1 MEAFMQKN
9 NSYTRRHP
17 EDVTSKAEEIAERVH
32 ALGGSAYYVGGY
44 VRDRL
49 LGRDSKDID
58 IEIHGITEDALI
70 ELLSDMGETA
80 SFGRSFGIH
89 TLRGTGIDIALPR
102 TERSTGQGHRQFDV
116 SVDPFIGTE
125 AASSR
130 RDFTINA
137 LMQDV
142 LTGEILD
149 YHGGREDLEKGI
161 IRHVSDASF
170 ADDPLRV
177 LRAASFASRL
187 GFAIAEETASLCR
200 SIDISQLSS
209 ERIEEELAKALLGS
223 DSPSVFFEEL
233 RRMDQLSFWFPELEA
248 LIDLPQDPLYHPEG
262 DVWVHTMEVIDRAAI
277 FREKTKEPLS
287 FMLLCLCHDFGK
299 AVTTE
304 FIKGRYH
311 AYQHEVKG
319 IPVIESFL
327 RRIVKEKSIRRY
339 VTGMVPLHMR
349 PNVAAFS
356 KPSVKSTNRL
366 FYEAAS
372 PGDLVY
378 FAICD
383 KPVLAGEE
391 NFTGDSDFLWERLS
405 VFEATMAKPHIT
417 GQDLIEAGISPGE
430 ELGRLLDYALKLR
443 LAGIDKDQALK
454 QVMGMARRKKQ

>member
-1 MEAFMQKN
+1 MQKN

-149 YHGGREDLEKGI
+149 YHGGRDDLEKGI

-262 DVWVHTMEVIDRAAI
+262 DVWVHTMEVIDRAAAL
-277 FREKTKEPLS
+277 RDKTDEPLS

-304 FIKGRYH
+304 LIKGRYH

-405 VFEATMAKPHIT
+405 VFEDTMSKPHIT
-417 GQDLIEAGISPGE
+417 GKDLIEAGISPGE

-443 LAGIDKDQALK
+443 LAGIDKDQAMK

>member
-1 MEAFMQKN
+1 MQKN
-9 NSYTRRHP
+9 NLHTSRHP

-32 ALGGSAYYVGGY
+32 AIGGSAYYVGGY

-58 IEIHGITEDALI
+58 IEVHGITEDALL
-70 ELLSDMGETA
+70 ELLSDMGVTA

-170 ADDPLRV
+170 AEDPLRV

-187 GFAIAEETASLCR
+187 GFDIADETISLCR
-200 SIDISQLSS
+200 SIDLSGLSS
-209 ERIEEELAKALLGS
+209 ERVEEELAKALLRS

-248 LIDLPQDPLYHPEG
+248 LIGLPQDPLYHPEG
-262 DVWVHTMEVIDRAAI
+262 DVWIHTMEVIDRAAAL
-277 FREKTKEPLS
+277 RDKTDEPLS

-304 FIKGRYH
+304 LIKGRYH

-417 GQDLIEAGISPGE
+417 GKDLIEAGISPGE

-443 LAGIDKDQALK
+443 LAGIDKDQAMK

>member
-262 DVWVHTMEVIDRAAI
+262 DVWVHTMEVIDRAAAL
-277 FREKTKEPLS
+277 RDKTDEPLS

-304 FIKGRYH
+304 LIKGRYH

-391 NFTGDSDFLWERLS
+391 KFTGDSDFLWERLS

-417 GQDLIEAGISPGE
+417 GKDLIEAGISPGE

-443 LAGIDKDQALK
+443 LAGIDKDQAMK

>member
-70 ELLSDMGETA
+70 EMLSDMGETA

-102 TERSTGQGHRQFDV
+102 TEQSTGQGHRQFDV

-209 ERIEEELAKALLGS
+209 ERIEEELAKALLVS

-311 AYQHEVKG
+311 AYQHEIKG
-319 IPVIESFL
+319 IPIIETFL
-327 RRIVKEKSIRRY
+327 KRIIKEKSVRRY

-349 PNVAAFS
+349 PNVVAFS

-417 GQDLIEAGISPGE
+417 GKDLIEAGISPGE

-443 LAGIDKDQALK
+443 LAGIDKDQAMK

>member
-1 MEAFMQKN
+1 MQKN
-9 NSYTRRHP
+9 NLHTSRHP
-17 EDVTSKAEEIAERVH
+17 EGVTSKAEEIAERVH

-58 IEIHGITEDALI
+58 IEVHGITEDALL

-130 RDFTINA
+130 RDFTVNA

-142 LTGEILD
+142 LSGEILD

-161 IRHVSDASF
+161 IRHVNDASF

-223 DSPSVFFEEL
+223 DRPSVFFEEL

-262 DVWVHTMEVIDRAAI
+262 DVWIHTMEVIDRAAA
-277 FREKTKEPLS
+277 FREKTKEPFS

-311 AYQHEVKG
+311 AYQHEIKG
-319 IPVIESFL
+319 IPIIETFL
-327 RRIVKEKSIRRY
+327 KRIIKEKSIRRY
-339 VTGMVPLHMR
+339 VAGMVPLHMR
-349 PNVAAFS
+349 PNVVAFS

-366 FYEAAS
+366 FYEAVS
-372 PGDLVY
+372 PDDLVY
-378 FAICD
+378 FALCD

-391 NFTGDSDFLWERLS
+391 EFTGDSDFLWERLS
-405 VFEATMAKPHIT
+405 VFEDTMAKPHIT
-417 GQDLIEAGISPGE
+417 GKDLIEAGISPGE

-443 LAGIDKDQALK
+443 LAGIDKDLAMK
-454 QVMGMARRKKQ
+454 QVMGMAGSRKKED

>member
-177 LRAASFASRL
+177 LRAASLASRL

-262 DVWVHTMEVIDRAAI
+262 DVWVHTMEVIDRAAAL
-277 FREKTKEPLS
+277 RDKTDEPLS

-304 FIKGRYH
+304 LIKGRYH

-417 GQDLIEAGISPGE
+417 GKDLIEAGISPGE

-443 LAGIDKDQALK
+443 LAGIDKDQAMK

>member
-102 TERSTGQGHRQFDV
+102 TEQSTGQGHRQFDV

-137 LMQDV
+137 IMQDV

-170 ADDPLRV
+170 AEDPLRV

-187 GFAIAEETASLCR
+187 GFDIADETISLCR
-200 SIDISQLSS
+200 SIDLSGLSS
-209 ERIEEELAKALLGS
+209 ERVEEELAKALLRS
-223 DSPSVFFEEL
+223 DRPSVFFEAL
-233 RRMDQLSFWFPELEA
+233 RQMNQLSFWFPELEA
-248 LIDLPQDPLYHPEG
+248 LIGLPQDPLYHPEG
-262 DVWVHTMEVIDRAAI
+262 DVWIHTMEVIDRAAAL
-277 FREKTKEPLS
+277 RDKTDEPLS

-304 FIKGRYH
+304 LIKGRYH

-417 GQDLIEAGISPGE
+417 GKDLIEAGISPGE

-443 LAGIDKDQALK
+443 LAGIDKDQAMK

>member
-177 LRAASFASRL
+177 LRAASLASRL

-262 DVWVHTMEVIDRAAI
+262 DVWVHTMEVIDRAAAL
-277 FREKTKEPLS
+277 RDKTDEPLS

-304 FIKGRYH
+304 LIKGRYH

-391 NFTGDSDFLWERLS
+391 KFTGDSDFLWERLS

-417 GQDLIEAGISPGE
+417 GKDLIEAGISPGE

-443 LAGIDKDQALK
+443 LAGIDKDQAMK

>member
-9 NSYTRRHP
+9 NLHTSRHP

-32 ALGGSAYYVGGY
+32 AIGGSAYYVGGY

-200 SIDISQLSS
+200 SIDISQISS

-311 AYQHEVKG
+311 AYQHEIKG
-319 IPVIESFL
+319 IPIIETFL
-327 RRIVKEKSIRRY
+327 KRIIKEKNIRRY

-372 PGDLVY
+372 PDDLVY
-378 FAICD
+378 FALCD

-391 NFTGDSDFLWERLS
+391 EFTGDSDFLWERLS
-405 VFEATMAKPHIT
+405 VFEDTMSKPHIT
-417 GQDLIEAGISPGE
+417 GKDLIEAGISPGE

-443 LAGIDKDQALK
+443 LAGIDKDQAMK

>member
-1 MEAFMQKN
+1 MQKN
-9 NSYTRRHP
+9 NLHTSRHP

-170 ADDPLRV
+170 AEDPLRV

-187 GFAIAEETASLCR
+187 GFDIADETISLCR
-200 SIDISQLSS
+200 SIDLSGLSS
-209 ERIEEELAKALLGS
+209 ERVEEELAKALLRS
-223 DSPSVFFEEL
+223 DRPSVFFEAL
-233 RRMDQLSFWFPELEA
+233 RQMNQLSFWFPELEA
-248 LIDLPQDPLYHPEG
+248 LVGLPQDPLYHPEG
-262 DVWVHTMEVIDRAAI
+262 DVWIHTMEVIDRAAAL
-277 FREKTKEPLS
+277 RDKTDEPLS

-311 AYQHEVKG
+311 AYQHEIKG
-319 IPVIESFL
+319 IPIIETFL
-327 RRIVKEKSIRRY
+327 NRIIKEKSIRRY

-417 GQDLIEAGISPGE
+417 GKDLIEAGISPGE

-443 LAGIDKDQALK
+443 LAGIDKDQAMK

>member
-32 ALGGSAYYVGGY
+32 ALGGLAYYVGGY

-137 LMQDV
+137 LMKDV

-187 GFAIAEETASLCR
+187 GFEIAEETASLCR

-262 DVWVHTMEVIDRAAI
+262 DVWVHTMEVIDRAAAL
-277 FREKTKEPLS
+277 RDKTDEPLS

-304 FIKGRYH
+304 LIKGRYH

-417 GQDLIEAGISPGE
+417 GKDLIEAGISPGE

-443 LAGIDKDQALK
+443 LAGIDKDQAMK

>member
-1 MEAFMQKN
+1 MQKN

-170 ADDPLRV
+170 AEDPLRV

-187 GFAIAEETASLCR
+187 GFDIADETISLCR
-200 SIDISQLSS
+200 SIDLSGLSS
-209 ERIEEELAKALLGS
+209 ERVEEELAKALLRS

-248 LIDLPQDPLYHPEG
+248 LIGLPQDPLYHPEG
-262 DVWVHTMEVIDRAAI
+262 DVWIHTMEVIDRAAAL
-277 FREKTKEPLS
+277 RDKTDEPLS

-304 FIKGRYH
+304 LIKGRYH

-417 GQDLIEAGISPGE
+417 GKDLIEAGISPGE

-443 LAGIDKDQALK
+443 LAGIDKDQAMK

>member
-1 MEAFMQKN
+1 MQKN

-149 YHGGREDLEKGI
+149 YHGGRKDLEKGI

-170 ADDPLRV
+170 AEDPLRV

-187 GFAIAEETASLCR
+187 GFDIADETISLCH
-200 SIDISQLSS
+200 SIDLSGLSS
-209 ERIEEELAKALLGS
+209 ERVEEELAKALLRS
-223 DSPSVFFEEL
+223 DRPSVFFEAL
-233 RRMDQLSFWFPELEA
+233 RQMNQLSFWFPELEA
-248 LIDLPQDPLYHPEG
+248 LIGLPQDPLYHPEG
-262 DVWVHTMEVIDRAAI
+262 DVWIHTMEVIDRAAAL
-277 FREKTKEPLS
+277 RDKTDEPLS

-304 FIKGRYH
+304 LIKGRYH

-417 GQDLIEAGISPGE
+417 GKDLIEAGISPGE

-443 LAGIDKDQALK
+443 LAGIDKDQAMK

>member
-262 DVWVHTMEVIDRAAI
+262 DVWVHTMEVIDRAAAL
-277 FREKTKEPLS
+277 RDKTDEPLS

-304 FIKGRYH
+304 LIKGRYH

-349 PNVAAFS
+349 PNVVAFS

-417 GQDLIEAGISPGE
+417 GKDLIEAGISPGE

-443 LAGIDKDQALK
+443 LAGIDKDQAMK

>member
-32 ALGGSAYYVGGY
+32 AIGGSAYYVGGY

-58 IEIHGITEDALI
+58 IEVHGITEDALL
-70 ELLSDMGETA
+70 ELLSDMGVTA

-170 ADDPLRV
+170 AEDPLRV

-187 GFAIAEETASLCR
+187 GFDIADETISLCR
-200 SIDISQLSS
+200 SIDLSGLSS
-209 ERIEEELAKALLGS
+209 ERVEEELAKALLRS
-223 DSPSVFFEEL
+223 DRPSVFFEAL
-233 RRMDQLSFWFPELEA
+233 RQMNQLSFWFPELEA
-248 LIDLPQDPLYHPEG
+248 LVGLPQDPLYHPEG
-262 DVWVHTMEVIDRAAI
+262 DVWIHTMEVIDRAAAL
-277 FREKTKEPLS
+277 RDKTDEPLS

-304 FIKGRYH
+304 LIKGRYH

-417 GQDLIEAGISPGE
+417 GKDLIEAGISPGE

-443 LAGIDKDQALK
+443 LAGIDKDQAMK

>member
-1 MEAFMQKN
+1 MQKN
-9 NSYTRRHP
+9 NSYTRHHP
-17 EDVTSKAEEIAERVH
+17 EDVTSKAEEIAERVY

-262 DVWVHTMEVIDRAAI
+262 DVWVHTMEVIDRAAAL
-277 FREKTKEPLS
+277 RDKTDEPLS

-304 FIKGRYH
+304 LIKGRYH

-391 NFTGDSDFLWERLS
+391 KFTGDSDFLWERLS

-417 GQDLIEAGISPGE
+417 GKDLIEAGISPGE

-443 LAGIDKDQALK
+443 LAGIDKDQAMK

>member
-262 DVWVHTMEVIDRAAI
+262 DVWVHTMEVIDRAAAL
-277 FREKTKEPLS
+277 RDKTDDPLS

-304 FIKGRYH
+304 LIKGRYH

-417 GQDLIEAGISPGE
+417 GKDLIEAGISPGE

-443 LAGIDKDQALK
+443 LAGIDKDQAMK

>member
-1 MEAFMQKN
+1 MQKN

-17 EDVTSKAEEIAERVH
+17 EDVTSKAEEIAEGVH

-170 ADDPLRV
+170 AEDPLRV

-187 GFAIAEETASLCR
+187 GFDIADETISLCR
-200 SIDISQLSS
+200 SIDLSGLSS
-209 ERIEEELAKALLGS
+209 ERVEEELAKALLRS

-248 LIDLPQDPLYHPEG
+248 LIGLPQDPLYHPEG
-262 DVWVHTMEVIDRAAI
+262 DVWIHTMEVIDRAAAL
-277 FREKTKEPLS
+277 RDKTDEPLS

-304 FIKGRYH
+304 LIKGRYH

-417 GQDLIEAGISPGE
+417 GKDLIEAGISPGE

-443 LAGIDKDQALK
+443 LAGIDKDQAMK

>member
-1 MEAFMQKN
+1 M
-9 NSYTRRHP
+9 NSFEQDLELSRR
-17 EDVTSKAEEIAERVH
+17 IAEAV
-32 ALGGSAYYVGGY
+32 AGEGGRAYYVGGF
-44 VRDRL
+44 VRDAF
-49 LGRDSKDID
+49 LGHSSKDID

-170 ADDPLRV
+170 AEDPLRV

-187 GFAIAEETASLCR
+187 GFDIADETISLCR
-200 SIDISQLSS
+200 SIDLSGLSS
-209 ERIEEELAKALLGS
+209 ERVEEELAKALLRS

-248 LIDLPQDPLYHPEG
+248 LIGLPQDPLYHPEG
-262 DVWVHTMEVIDRAAI
+262 DVWIHTMEVIDRAAAL
-277 FREKTKEPLS
+277 RDKTDEPLS

-304 FIKGRYH
+304 LIKGRYH

-417 GQDLIEAGISPGE
+417 GKDLIEAGISPGE

-443 LAGIDKDQALK
+443 LAGIDKDQAMK

>member
-102 TERSTGQGHRQFDV
+102 TEQSTGQGHRQFDV

-170 ADDPLRV
+170 AEDPLRV

-187 GFAIAEETASLCR
+187 GFDIADETISLCR
-200 SIDISQLSS
+200 SIDLSGLSS
-209 ERIEEELAKALLGS
+209 ERVEEELAKALLRS
-223 DSPSVFFEEL
+223 DRPSVFFEAL
-233 RRMDQLSFWFPELEA
+233 RQMNQLSFWFPELEA
-248 LIDLPQDPLYHPEG
+248 LIGLPQDPLYHPEG
-262 DVWVHTMEVIDRAAI
+262 DVWIHTMEVIDRAAAL
-277 FREKTKEPLS
+277 RDKTDEPLS

-304 FIKGRYH
+304 LIKGRYH

-417 GQDLIEAGISPGE
+417 GKDLIEAGISPGE

-443 LAGIDKDQALK
+443 LAGIDKDQAMK

>member
-248 LIDLPQDPLYHPEG
+248 LIGLPQDPLYHPEG
-262 DVWVHTMEVIDRAAI
+262 DVWIHTMEVIDRAAAL
-277 FREKTKEPLS
+277 RDKTDEPLS

-304 FIKGRYH
+304 LIKGRYH

-417 GQDLIEAGISPGE
+417 GKDLIEAGISPGE

-443 LAGIDKDQALK
+443 LAGIDKDQAMK

>member
-311 AYQHEVKG
+311 AYQHEIKG
-319 IPVIESFL
+319 IPIIETFL
-327 RRIVKEKSIRRY
+327 KRIIKEKSIRRY

-349 PNVAAFS
+349 PNVVAFS

-417 GQDLIEAGISPGE
+417 GKDLIEAGISPGE

-443 LAGIDKDQALK
+443 LAGIDKDQAMK

>member
-170 ADDPLRV
+170 AEDPLRV

-187 GFAIAEETASLCR
+187 GFDIADETISLCR
-200 SIDISQLSS
+200 SIDLSGLSS
-209 ERIEEELAKALLGS
+209 ERVEEELAKALLRS

-233 RRMDQLSFWFPELEA
+233 RRMDQLSFWFPELDA
-248 LIDLPQDPLYHPEG
+248 LIGLPQDPLYHPEG
-262 DVWVHTMEVIDRAAI
+262 DVWIHTMEVIDRAAAL
-277 FREKTKEPLS
+277 RDKTDEPLS

-304 FIKGRYH
+304 LIKGRYH

-417 GQDLIEAGISPGE
+417 GKDLIEAGISPGE

-443 LAGIDKDQALK
+443 LAGIDKDQAMK

>member
-1 MEAFMQKN
+1 MQKN

-177 LRAASFASRL
+177 LRAASLASRL

-248 LIDLPQDPLYHPEG
+248 LIGLPQDPLYHPEG
-262 DVWVHTMEVIDRAAI
+262 DVWIHTMEVIDRAAAL
-277 FREKTKEPLS
+277 RDKTDEPLS

-304 FIKGRYH
+304 LIKGRYH

-417 GQDLIEAGISPGE
+417 GKDLIEAGISPGE

-443 LAGIDKDQALK
+443 LAGIDKDQAMK

>member
-1 MEAFMQKN
+1 MQKN

-262 DVWVHTMEVIDRAAI
+262 DVWVHTMEVIDRAAAL
-277 FREKTKEPLS
+277 RDKTDEPLS

-304 FIKGRYH
+304 LIKGRYH
-311 AYQHEVKG
+311 AYQHEIKG
-319 IPVIESFL
+319 IPIIETFL
-327 RRIVKEKSIRRY
+327 NRIIKEKSIRRY

-417 GQDLIEAGISPGE
+417 GKDLIEAGISPDE

-443 LAGIDKDQALK
+443 LAGIDKDQAMK

>member
-17 EDVTSKAEEIAERVH
+17 EDVTSKAEEIAERVY

-262 DVWVHTMEVIDRAAI
+262 DVWVHTMEVIDRAAAL
-277 FREKTKEPLS
+277 RDKTDEPLS

-304 FIKGRYH
+304 LIKGRYH

-417 GQDLIEAGISPGE
+417 GKDLIEAGISPGE

-443 LAGIDKDQALK
+443 LAGIDKDQAMK

>member
-1 MEAFMQKN
+1 MQKN

-32 ALGGSAYYVGGY
+32 ALGGLAYYVGGY

-137 LMQDV
+137 LMKDV

-187 GFAIAEETASLCR
+187 GFEIAEETASLCR

-262 DVWVHTMEVIDRAAI
+262 DVWVHTMEVIDRAAAL
-277 FREKTKEPLS
+277 RDKTDEPLS

-304 FIKGRYH
+304 LIKGRYH

-417 GQDLIEAGISPGE
+417 GKDLIEAGISPGE

-443 LAGIDKDQALK
+443 LAGIDKDQAMK

>member
-170 ADDPLRV
+170 AEDPLRV

-187 GFAIAEETASLCR
+187 GFDIADETISLCR
-200 SIDISQLSS
+200 SIDLSGLSS
-209 ERIEEELAKALLGS
+209 ERVEEELAKALLRS
-223 DSPSVFFEEL
+223 DRPSVFFEAL
-233 RRMDQLSFWFPELEA
+233 RQMNQLSFWFPELEA
-248 LIDLPQDPLYHPEG
+248 LVGLPQDPLYHPEG
-262 DVWVHTMEVIDRAAI
+262 DVWIHTMEVIDRAAAL
-277 FREKTKEPLS
+277 RDKTDEPLS

-304 FIKGRYH
+304 LIKGRYH

-417 GQDLIEAGISPGE
+417 GKDLIEAGISPGE

-443 LAGIDKDQALK
+443 LAGIDKDQAMK

>member
-1 MEAFMQKN
+1 MQKN

-177 LRAASFASRL
+177 LRAASLASRL

-304 FIKGRYH
+304 LIKGRYH

-417 GQDLIEAGISPGE
+417 GKDLIEAGISPGE

-443 LAGIDKDQALK
+443 LAGIDKDQAMK